1 MTVVKTVC
9 PYCGVGCNI
18 YVETNF
24 KDIKNVIPSKR
35 EDINYGTLCIKG
47 WKGLRYVKSNER
59 LKRPLLKDERG
70 NFKEIDWETAINLTS
85 SRLLEIS
92 EKYGPDA
99 LAFQASAKCTNED
112 NYLMQKLARQVFH
125 TNNVDH
131 CARSCHASTIEGLV
145 TSFGSGAMTTSIR
158 DIDNAELYFVIGSN
172 TTEQHPIIGS
182 RIIKNKYK
190 GKMLIVADP
199 RKIKLA
205 DIADIY
211 MRHYPGTDLALLN
224 SMAYVIISKELYDKE
239 FVEKRTEN
247 FEEYKKV
254 IENYDPDIASRIT
267 GVDPEYIEK
276 AAILYA
282 TKRSIIF
289 YAMGITQ
296 HVQGTEN
303 VQAIANL
310 ALLTG
315 NVGKRGTGVA
325 PLRGHNNVQG
335 SSDMGALCDFLP
347 GYRRVYD
354 DEGRRIFEEAWNCK
368 LPSKPGLSLTEMFEY
383 ALEGKIKA
391 MYIMGENPV
400 LSEPETDKIME
411 ALEKLEF
418 LVVQDIFMTE
428 TAEFADVVLPSYSF
442 AEKTGTFTNTERRI
456 QLIKPFLN
464 PPGES
469 KSDWEIIQM
478 IANAAGYSW
487 NYLTS
492 EDIMN
497 EISRLVPQYSSIT
510 YNCLEETGGL
520 QWPVKNCQ
528 GTEILHTE
536 KFTRGLGKF
545 LPSEWKRPLEFWD
558 SQYPF
563 ILTTGRVYYQFHT
576 GVMTR
581 KVYLL
586 EREEPE
592 PYVEINTDDAKVL
605 GIKNNEKILVE
616 TRHGKLCVKARVTEN
631 VPKGILFMP
640 FHYVEA
646 PANVLT
652 NSNLDP
658 KARIPELKVTGAR
671 VGKCQ

>member
-1 MTVVKTVC
+1 M
-9 PYCGVGCNI
+9 
-18 YVETNF
+18 
-24 KDIKNVIPSKR
+24 
-35 EDINYGTLCIKG
+35 
-47 WKGLRYVKSNER
+47 
-59 LKRPLLKDERG
+59 KRPLLKDERG

-190 GKMLIVADP
+190 GKILIVADP

-224 SMAYVIISKELYDKE
+224 SMAYVIISKDLYDKE

>member
-92 EKYGPDA
+92 EKHGPDA

-224 SMAYVIISKELYDKE
+224 SMAYVIISKDLYDKE

-497 EISRLVPQYSSIT
+497 EISKLVPQYSSIT

-545 LPSEWKRPLEFWD
+545 SPSEWKRPLEFWD

-581 KVYLL
+581 KIYLL

>member
-1 MTVVKTVC
+1 
-9 PYCGVGCNI
+9 
-18 YVETNF
+18 
-24 KDIKNVIPSKR
+24 
-35 EDINYGTLCIKG
+35 
-47 WKGLRYVKSNER
+47 
-59 LKRPLLKDERG
+59 LKRPLIKDERG
-70 NFKEIDWETAINLTS
+70 NFKETDWETAINLTT

-92 EKYGPDA
+92 EKYGPDS

-131 CARSCHASTIEGLV
+131 CARSCHASTIEGLI
-145 TSFGSGAMTTSIR
+145 TSFGSGAMTTSIK

-182 RIIKNKYK
+182 RIIKNKYE
-190 GKMLIVADP
+190 GKTLIVADP

-205 DIADIY
+205 EIADIY
-211 MRHYPGTDLALLN
+211 LRHYPGTDLALLN
-224 SMAYVIISKELYDKE
+224 SMAYVIISKDLYNKE

-254 IENYDPDIASRIT
+254 IENYDPDVASRIT

-315 NVGKRGTGVA
+315 NVGRKGTGVA

-400 LSEPETDKIME
+400 LSEPETDKIIE

-428 TAEFADVVLPSYSF
+428 TAKFADVVLPSYSF
-442 AEKTGTFTNTERRI
+442 AEKIGTFTNTERRI

-497 EISRLVPQYSSIT
+497 EISKLVPQYSSIT

-563 ILTTGRVYYQFHT
+563 ILTTGRIYYQFHT

-586 EREEPE
+586 EREAPE

-616 TRHGKLCVKARVTEN
+616 TRHGKLCVKARITEN

-652 NSNLDP
+652 NPNLDP
-658 KARIPELKVTGAR
+658 KAKIPELKVTGAR
-671 VGKCQ
+671 VGKCQTESTL

>member
-224 SMAYVIISKELYDKE
+224 SMAYVIISKDLYDKE

>member
-1 MTVVKTVC
+1 M
-9 PYCGVGCNI
+9 
-18 YVETNF
+18 
-24 KDIKNVIPSKR
+24 
-35 EDINYGTLCIKG
+35 
-47 WKGLRYVKSNER
+47 
-59 LKRPLLKDERG
+59 KRPLLKDERG

-92 EKYGPDA
+92 EKHGPDA

-224 SMAYVIISKELYDKE
+224 SMAHVIISKDLYDKE

-497 EISRLVPQYSSIT
+497 EISKLVPQYSSIT

-545 LPSEWKRPLEFWD
+545 SPSEWKRPLEFWD

-581 KVYLL
+581 KIYLL

>member
-190 GKMLIVADP
+190 GKILIVADP

-224 SMAYVIISKELYDKE
+224 SMAYVIISKDLYDKE

>member
-1 MTVVKTVC
+1 
-9 PYCGVGCNI
+9 
-18 YVETNF
+18 
-24 KDIKNVIPSKR
+24 
-35 EDINYGTLCIKG
+35 
-47 WKGLRYVKSNER
+47 

-190 GKMLIVADP
+190 GKILIVADP

-224 SMAYVIISKELYDKE
+224 SMAYVIISKDLYDKE
-239 FVEKRTEN
+239 FVENRTEN

>member
-1 MTVVKTVC
+1 MATVKTVC

-18 YVETNF
+18 IVETDFKRIYNF
-24 KDIKNVIPSKR
+24 IPSKR

-47 WKGLRYVKSNER
+47 WKGLRYVKHNSR
-59 LKRPLLKDERG
+59 LKRPLIKDEKG
-70 NFKEIDWETAINLTS
+70 NFKETDWDTAVDTAIS
-85 SRLLEIS
+85 SLMEILK
-92 EKYGPDA
+92 KYGPDS
-99 LAFQASAKCTNED
+99 LAFQASAKCTNEE

-131 CARSCHASTIEGLV
+131 CARSCHASTIEGLI

-172 TTEQHPIIGS
+172 TTEQHPVIGS
-182 RIIKNKYK
+182 RIINNRMK
-190 GKMLIVADP
+190 GKTLIVADP

-205 DIADIY
+205 EMADIY
-211 MRHYPGTDLALLN
+211 LRHYPGTDLALLN
-224 SMAYVIISKELYDKE
+224 SMAYVIIEKKLYDRE
-239 FVEKRTEN
+239 FIEKRTEN
-247 FEEYKKV
+247 FEEFSRI
-254 IENYDPDIASRIT
+254 IENYDPDVASRIT
-267 GVDPEYIEK
+267 GVEPEYIER
-276 AAILYA
+276 AAVLYA
-282 TKRSIIF
+282 TKKSITF

-296 HVQGTEN
+296 HTQGTEN

-315 NVGKRGTGVA
+315 NVGRSGTGVA

-354 DEGRRIFEEAWNCK
+354 ENGRKIFEEAWNCE

-400 LSEPETDKIME
+400 LSEPESEKIIKS
-411 ALEKLEF
+411 LENLEF

-428 TAEFADVVLPSYSF
+428 TAEYADVVFPSQSF
-442 AEKTGTFTNTERRI
+442 AEKLGTFTNTERRI
-456 QLIKPFLN
+456 QLIKPFLD
-464 PPGES
+464 PPGEA

-478 IANAAGYSW
+478 IANSAGYSW
-487 NYLTS
+487 NYNDAS
-492 EDIMN
+492 QIMD
-497 EISRLVPQYSSIT
+497 EISGLVPQYSSVN
-510 YNCLEETGGL
+510 YKCLEMTGGL
-520 QWPVKNCQ
+520 QWPVRECH

-536 KFTRGLGKF
+536 RFTRGSGRF
-545 LPSEWKRPLEFWD
+545 NPSEWKKPIEFWD
-558 SQYPF
+558 QEYPF

-586 EREEPE
+586 EREAPE
-592 PYVEINTDDAKVL
+592 PYVEINPEDAKNM
-605 GIKNNEKILVE
+605 GIKNNENIRIE
-616 TRHGKLCVKARVTEN
+616 TRHGELCVKARITDM
-631 VPKGILFMP
+631 VPRGILFMP
-640 FHYVEA
+640 FHYIES
-646 PANVLT
+646 PANAVT

-658 KARIPELKVTGAR
+658 RAKIPELKVTGAR
-671 VGKCQ
+671 IGRCQ